1 LLSGDEHNFSECFHL
16 CYDDLFRLGLF
27 LYKDA
32 ELAKESIQLL
42 FIELWKIRNNLYEV
56 KNIKE
61 YVLTIFKRILYK
73 QKMELIK
80 HWSKIEMID
89 NTSSF
94 DDLFIAS
101 YEEMMVNTQESDILR
116 NRLLGLLP
124 QLADRQL
131 ELIRMRYFEEKSI
144 EEIASFTCLTPRT
157 IYNTLNNALAK
168 LRELID

>member
-1 LLSGDEHNFSECFHL
+1 M
-16 CYDDLFRLGLF
+16 
-27 LYKDA
+27 
-32 ELAKESIQLL
+32 
-42 FIELWKIRNNLYEV
+42 YEV